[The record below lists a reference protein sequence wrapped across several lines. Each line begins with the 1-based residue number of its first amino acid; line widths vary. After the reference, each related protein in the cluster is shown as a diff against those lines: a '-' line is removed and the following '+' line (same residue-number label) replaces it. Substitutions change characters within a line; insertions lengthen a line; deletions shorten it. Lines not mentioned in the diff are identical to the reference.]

1 MDELIYEPVRV
12 MLTEQRPKWSYVFE
26 DKMLKI
32 NTNDNFVD
40 HEILRYIQ
48 DMGFWVNEIGYM
60 DKFGII
66 FSVVEKNLT

>member
-1 MDELIYEPVRV
+1 
-12 MLTEQRPKWSYVFE
+12 MLTEQRPGWSYVFE

-40 HEILRYIQ
+40 HEILRQIQ
-48 DMGFWVNEIGYM
+48 DMGFLVNEIGYM
-60 DKFGII
+60 EEFGII